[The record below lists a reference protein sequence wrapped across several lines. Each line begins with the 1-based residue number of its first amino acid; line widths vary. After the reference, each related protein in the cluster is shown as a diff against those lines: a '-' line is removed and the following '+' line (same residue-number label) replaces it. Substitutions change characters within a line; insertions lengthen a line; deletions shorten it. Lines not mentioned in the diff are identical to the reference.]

1 MESDLSSKVTVEYH
15 DPSAIFPLISR
26 DLASRLPL
34 RNLNWKSPSR
44 PLRSIGAL
52 HVEFVPDAQTEA
64 SESDKLQRVD
74 SYGSRP
80 GAATVAKERRHQIP
94 GLRQT
99 PYLRIYLLRCDDKDT
114 YKASSRQL
122 LRDWLRETAPP
133 AQSSSAVNRSEDHD
147 AAEWLILH
155 VVIPDT
161 IAASEPRWTA
171 ASKKEPDELVERP
184 SSTTKWP
191 GKSSRTVLDKIRA
204 DFTASSKSG
213 PERIAQTRL
222 QKKDVPPQLLP
233 QTPVN
238 QPYAESLQEQE
249 NAWQD
254 LIAKF
259 KTLILMSFDLR
270 VLQYEDDIR
279 EKDSQRVLPGWNF
292 CTFFTLKEGLARGFE
307 SVGLVED
314 ALAIYDELSVGLDS
328 VLRDNEPGATQGT
341 FLGDLDTQRKALL
354 EIINA
359 QSDTSRLEQLTSQ
372 FQELF
377 SQPLDLTKKDYRGAI
392 VSSTISLFD
401 FRLYIFARQR
411 TLLLRLGAG
420 SGNLQQT
427 KPSSARA
434 SPKDDN
440 LTFAAE
446 VCKRA
451 ALFAATNARALRS
464 GLTDGS
470 EINSLVSSLV
480 ENITSSWT
488 HAVLEQVLEE
498 TASKNL
504 SLSGDKAQLT
514 PQTQTLGVFSKKE
527 AGGNFNFPQGANT
540 HPARS
545 SSLQRSAS
553 SSSQLTPQTIYEN
566 DRYAKSSP
574 SAQPDTVSTNGSGIA
589 VLASGRA
596 QLLLMQRRIIE
607 ALAKQKGWQ
616 SGWAA
621 IKGPQAM
628 ADIDLDGEEET
639 GADSGKAPEASTPTT
654 EIERITHMLLSAPLS
669 SALASLEEFRDVYEQ
684 LSKLAMSHFS
694 TANHTKSADS
704 VMSDLAILKYQ
715 LGDVAQAATYFQR
728 SSATFLKTSWSY
740 VHGEMLRIYA
750 KCLKDLHRRD
760 EYMRVMLSLLG
771 KVVAHRTTKSLPRIR
786 GTSVWLDEET
796 VDVTGILEELVRFSG
811 ELPYN
816 FNATMSEFFANI
828 NVSPEIMHY
837 SGKDGFSLNVHFT
850 HLLDEDLTLD
860 RVKLRLVLVSDGSQE
875 ILLQSDGP
883 LTLKRGLTKLKVH
896 SSVTTYGHYL
906 IDKLTLE
913 SKKLHF
919 SHEFQPKPQTT
930 PLGITNAN
938 MSGRRPGMSGPSL
951 LVYPHGESL
960 EIRTTLA
967 NQIHIDK
974 IRSIELTVVT
984 GRNNTESLDLR
995 LKSAS
1000 AGLRLHTADAEI
1012 IESDHAHLDTSQ
1024 AGTLRLGA
1032 AGSEAVLKIRVP
1044 YSTERALDELT
1055 IKLEANYQTSQG
1067 LFSYLRTS
1075 AFSAALPL
1083 DVDVND
1089 IFKSHA
1095 LFSRFSIRTTN
1106 AIPLQV
1112 TNVQVQESGFYGV
1125 RALPCPLPMTVFD
1138 KQPAN
1143 LTYKVTRKDGQGELN
1158 KKEAALSLTVEY
1170 IRSDEAIFEKLGEIF
1185 EQAVASSPF
1194 AALRRLLVPTLLNR
1208 AKSYAP
1214 ARQLEQVV
1222 LLNEFQV
1229 PSYES
1234 MGWERLVAS
1243 LTSDMRQGL
1252 ELWLQEWH
1260 SNNHKLLLDQT
1271 KPASSSRKI
1280 TLSVEVPTVDVLHT
1294 VTLRLDDSS
1303 AAEAVIIGRPLAATL
1318 TIKHTR
1324 RWASVAVAS
1333 DTPLSFLYDV
1343 DASADGPWL
1352 VAGSKRSRFDLK
1364 PDDEETKVSLVLVP
1378 LRPGMHLLPSIDIQ
1392 PVAHA
1397 VDNSGSNGMSRLLSP
1412 GQSSAPAEDET
1423 IQPLVSCETDYHNSG
1438 ETVMVVRDTRT
1449 TTVTVRERELMPALQ
1464 RIPTATESR
1473 SSVNLSLVPEHQP
1486 QLQVISDDL
1495 INHQQQIDET
1505 ALVLVIAA
1513 TVSFIGKAFWQTKQ
1527 QGGDQQQQQQQ
1538 QQQKKKT
1545 GKQKRRSGR
1554 GGGFKEAR
1562 HENYDPEVGHA
1573 SFFDD

>member
-15 DPSAIFPLISR
+15 DPSGIFPLISR

-114 YKASSRQL
+114 YKASSRQM
-122 LRDWLRETAPP
+122 LRDWLRETALP

-191 GKSSRTVLDKIRA
+191 GKNSRTVLDKIRA

-213 PERIAQTRL
+213 PERIAQIRL

-233 QTPVN
+233 QTPVT
-238 QPYAESLQEQE
+238 QPYTESLQEQD

-279 EKDSQRVLPGWNF
+279 EKGSQRALPGWNF

-328 VLRDNEPGATQGT
+328 VLRENEPGATQGT

-354 EIINA
+354 ETIDA

-420 SGNLQQT
+420 IGNLQQT

-451 ALFAATNARALRS
+451 ALFAATNSRALRS

-480 ENITSSWT
+480 ENIASSWT

-498 TASKNL
+498 TASKDL

-514 PQTQTLGVFSKKE
+514 PQFQTLGVFSKKE

-566 DRYAKSSP
+566 DRYAKSTP
-574 SAQPDTVSTNGSGIA
+574 SAQPDTMSTIGSGIA

-621 IKGPQAM
+621 IKEPQAM
-628 ADIDLDGEEET
+628 VDIDLDGEEET
-639 GADSGKAPEASTPTT
+639 GADLEREALKASTSTAK
-654 EIERITHMLLSAPLS
+654 IEKITNMVLSAPLS
-669 SALASLEEFRDVYEQ
+669 SALASLEEFRAVYEQ

-771 KVVAHRTTKSLPRIR
+771 KVVAHRTAKSLPRIR
-786 GTSVWLDEET
+786 GTSAWLDEET
-796 VDVTGILEELVRFSG
+796 VDVTSILEELVSFSG

-850 HLLDEDLTLD
+850 HLLDEDLILD

-883 LTLKRGLTKLKVH
+883 LTLKRGLAKLQVH

-938 MSGRRPGMSGPSL
+938 MSGRRPSMSGPSL
-951 LVYPHGESL
+951 LVYPHGKSL

-967 NQIHIDK
+967 NEIHIDK

-1000 AGLRLHTADAEI
+1000 AGLRLHTADAAI

-1032 AGSEAVLKIRVP
+1032 AGSEVVLKIRVP
-1044 YSTERALDELT
+1044 YSTERALDELI

-1075 AFSAALPL
+1075 AVSAALPL

-1106 AIPLQV
+1106 ATPLQV
-1112 TNVQVQESGFYGV
+1112 TNVQVQESEFYGV

-1170 IRSDEAIFEKLGEIF
+1170 IRSDEAIFEKLGETF

-1208 AKSYAP
+1208 TKSYAP
-1214 ARQLEQVV
+1214 AHQLEQAV

-1229 PSYES
+1229 PSYGS

-1260 SNNHKLLLDQT
+1260 SNNHKLPLDQT
-1271 KPASSSRKI
+1271 KPAASSRKI

-1294 VTLRLDDSS
+1294 VTLRLDDSR

-1333 DTPLSFLYDV
+1333 DTPLSFSYDV

-1352 VAGSKRSRFDLK
+1352 VAGPKRSRFDLK

-1378 LRPGMHLLPSIDIQ
+1378 LRLGMHLLPSIDIQ
-1392 PVAHA
+1392 SVALA
-1397 VDNSGSNGMSRLLSP
+1397 VDDSGSNGMSRLLSP
-1412 GQSSAPAEDET
+1412 GQNNAPVEEET
-1423 IQPLVSCETDYHNSG
+1423 TQPLVSCETDYHNSG
-1438 ETVMVVRDTRT
+1438 ETVMVVRETRT
-1449 TTVTVRERELMPALQ
+1449 TTVTVRERDLMPALQ
-1464 RIPTATESR
+1464 RMPTATESGGAR
-1473 SSVNLSLVPEHQP
+1473 
-1486 QLQVISDDL
+1486 
-1495 INHQQQIDET
+1495 T

-1513 TVSFIGKAFWQTKQ
+1513 TVSFIGKAFWQKIQ
-1527 QGGDQQQQQQQ
+1527 QGGEQ

-1545 GKQKRRSGR
+1545 GKNGKRKRRSQ
-1554 GGGFKEAR
+1554 GGSGFKEAR
-1562 HENYDPEVGHA
+1562 HENYDPEVGNA

>member
-15 DPSAIFPLISR
+15 DPSGIFPLISR

-80 GAATVAKERRHQIP
+80 GAHSLAKERRHQIP

-171 ASKKEPDELVERP
+171 ASKREPDELVERP

-204 DFTASSKSG
+204 DFTAFSKSG
-213 PERIAQTRL
+213 PERIAQIRL

-254 LIAKF
+254 LIAKL

-279 EKDSQRVLPGWNF
+279 EKDSQRALPGWNF

-314 ALAIYDELSVGLDS
+314 ALAIYDELAVGLDS
-328 VLRDNEPGATQGT
+328 VLRDNQPGATQGT
-341 FLGDLDTQRKALL
+341 FLGDLDAQRNSLL

-359 QSDTSRLEQLTSQ
+359 HSDTSRLEQLTSQ
-372 FQELF
+372 FQETF

-427 KPSSARA
+427 KPPSARA

-470 EINSLVSSLV
+470 GINSLVSSLV
-480 ENITSSWT
+480 ENIASSWT

-498 TASKNL
+498 TASKDL
-504 SLSGDKAQLT
+504 SSSGDKAQLT

-566 DRYAKSSP
+566 DRYSKSSP
-574 SAQPDTVSTNGSGIA
+574 GTQPDTVSTNGSGVT
-589 VLASGRA
+589 VLASARA

-628 ADIDLDGEEET
+628 ADVDLDGEEET
-639 GADSGKAPEASTPTT
+639 GAGPEGEASTSTAET
-654 EIERITHMLLSAPLS
+654 EKIMKMLLSAPLS
-669 SALASLEEFRDVYEQ
+669 AALASLEDFRAVYEQ
-684 LSKLAMSHFS
+684 LSKLAMSHF
-694 TANHTKSADS
+694 TAANHTKSADS

-740 VHGEMLRIYA
+740 VHGEMLRVYA

-771 KVVAHRTTKSLPRIR
+771 KVVAHRTTKSLPTIR
-786 GTSVWLDEET
+786 GTSAWLDEET
-796 VDVTGILEELVRFSG
+796 VDVTGIIEELVSFSG

-816 FNATMSEFFANI
+816 FNATMSEFFGNI
-828 NVSPEIMHY
+828 DVSPEIMHY
-837 SGKDGFSLNVHFT
+837 PGNDGFSLNIRFKY
-850 HLLDEDLTLD
+850 LLDEVLTLD
-860 RVKLRLVLVSDGSQE
+860 RVKLRLVLVSDGNQE

-883 LTLKRGLTKLKVH
+883 LTLKRGVTKLQVH

-919 SHEFQPKPQTT
+919 SHEFQPKTQAT
-930 PLGITNAN
+930 PLGITNAI
-938 MSGRRPGMSGPSL
+938 MSERRPSMSGPSL

-967 NQIHIDK
+967 NEIHIDK
-974 IRSIELTVVT
+974 IRSIVLTVAT

-1000 AGLRLHTADAEI
+1000 AGLRLHTADAAI

-1024 AGTLRLGA
+1024 VGTLRLGA
-1032 AGSEAVLKIRVP
+1032 VGSEVVLKVRVP

-1067 LFSYLRTS
+1067 SFSYLRTS
-1075 AFSAALPL
+1075 VVSAALPL

-1089 IFKSHA
+1089 IFKSQA

-1112 TNVQVQESGFYGV
+1112 TNIQVQESETYGV
-1125 RALPCPLPMTVFD
+1125 RALPCPLPMTVFE

-1143 LTYKVTRKDGQGELN
+1143 LTYKITRKDGQGGELN

-1170 IRSDEAIFEKLGEIF
+1170 IRSDEAIFEKLGDIF

-1214 ARQLEQVV
+1214 AHQLEQAV

-1234 MGWERLVAS
+1234 LGWGKLVAT

-1252 ELWLQEWH
+1252 DVWLQEWH
-1260 SNNHKLLLDQT
+1260 FNNHKILLDQT
-1271 KPASSSRKI
+1271 TPATSLRKI

-1294 VTLRLDDSS
+1294 ITLRLDDSGS
-1303 AAEAVIIGRPLAATL
+1303 AEAVMVGRPLAATL
-1318 TIKHTR
+1318 TINHTR
-1324 RWASVAVAS
+1324 RWAGTAVAS
-1333 DTPLSFLYDV
+1333 DTPLSFAYNV
-1343 DASADGPWL
+1343 DAPADGPWL
-1352 VAGSKRSRFDLK
+1352 VAGPKRSRFDLK

-1392 PVAHA
+1392 PVALA
-1397 VDNSGSNGMSRLLSP
+1397 VDNSGSSGMSRLLSP
-1412 GQSSAPAEDET
+1412 GQNNAPVEEEST
-1423 IQPLVSCETDYHNSG
+1423 QPLVSCETDYHNSG
-1438 ETVMVVRDTRT
+1438 ETVMVVRGTRT
-1449 TTVTVRERELMPALQ
+1449 TTVTVRERDLMPALQ
-1464 RIPTATESR
+1464 RIPTATESGGAR
-1473 SSVNLSLVPEHQP
+1473 T
-1486 QLQVISDDL
+1486 I
-1495 INHQQQIDET
+1495 
-1505 ALVLVIAA
+1505 LVLVIA
-1513 TVSFIGKAFWQTKQ
+1513 TTISFIGNAFWQ
-1527 QGGDQQQQQQQ
+1527 
-1538 QQQKKKT
+1538 KKT
-1545 GKQKRRSGR
+1545 EDNDEQQHKKRGKGKGRGRGKKRRLEG
-1554 GGGFKEAR
+1554 R
-1562 HENYDPEVGHA
+1562 HEDYDTGEVGRA
-1573 SFFDD
+1573 SSFFDD